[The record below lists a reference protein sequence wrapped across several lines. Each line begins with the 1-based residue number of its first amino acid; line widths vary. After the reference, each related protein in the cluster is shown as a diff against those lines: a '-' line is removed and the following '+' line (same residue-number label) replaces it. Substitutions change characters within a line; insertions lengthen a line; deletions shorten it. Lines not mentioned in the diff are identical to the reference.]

1 MKYCQLLIFSLLLF
15 LTSCHKR
22 TPRSVVNILQQA
34 EALLSEHPDSSLHL
48 LQSINPDLLYTTRR
62 KAQFALLYCDAKNLN
77 DLSTPYDTLPDI
89 AVNYYL
95 RHGNDDQKARVYY
108 HRALFLE
115 GSDNK
120 DKAIKLF
127 LKARNLIE
135 NTDNETIKYQ
145 IYIHLAMIYRAN
157 KDLDKCINYLILSIY
172 TARKCS
178 NKTYLANA
186 LFLRGC
192 LDRNSQ
198 GTNSL
203 EDLYKAQ
210 ELYSET
216 KNKAMALRSYTS
228 ALQLQI
234 RKVQDTDSIRM
245 IKNKFF
251 RAYNTYT
258 NDTIPQADLAYL
270 GYVYH
275 KLGQQ
280 DSARYYFKL
289 YQHYYPNPDLHDVGV
304 DKWLSKVE
312 EASGNLAKAL
322 YYERVYNQK
331 KDSLTNFRKNFLIK
345 NLEDKYLIEVLN
357 AKQDI
362 ARKYQH
368 YENII
373 FLLIMLLSV
382 SSAHIIITRLKN
394 SVRKKNLE
402 ITTYINNLQ
411 ESREFYTKLSEEY
424 QSIKQDLTTKNA
436 DNALLLNILNN
447 RIQNIKTVLDLYT
460 KYNKDCKEFFK
471 QIKDII
477 TISAGKNKELSD
489 QVISIVNLTH
499 HNIVNKLAQNFPELT
514 YHELSYLAFMLLG
527 FSQESMRVLYNHT
540 NTASLYTL
548 RSKIRSKLNLKDSAV
563 NLEQFLKEQEDML
576 SNTQS
581 SSE

>member
-1 MKYCQLLIFSLLLF
+1 MKYCQLLILSLLLF

-48 LQSINPDLLYTTRR
+48 LKSINPDLLYTTRR

-95 RHGNDDQKARVYY
+95 RHGNEDQKARVYY

-157 KDLDKCINYLILSIY
+157 KD
-172 TARKCS
+172 
-178 NKTYLANA
+178 
-186 LFLRGC
+186 
-192 LDRNSQ
+192 
-198 GTNSL
+198 
-203 EDLYKAQ
+203 
-210 ELYSET
+210 
-216 KNKAMALRSYTS
+216 
-228 ALQLQI
+228 
-234 RKVQDTDSIRM
+234 
-245 IKNKFF
+245 
-251 RAYNTYT
+251 
-258 NDTIPQADLAYL
+258 
-270 GYVYH
+270 
-275 KLGQQ
+275 
-280 DSARYYFKL
+280 SARYYFKL
-289 YQHYYPNPDLHDVGV
+289 YQHYYPNPDLHDVGL

-322 YYERVYNQK
+322 YYEREYNQK
-331 KDSLTNFRKNFLIK
+331 KDSLTNVRKKFLIK

-357 AKQDI
+357 TKQDI

-411 ESREFYTKLSEEY
+411 ESREFYVKLSEEY

-581 SSE
+581 LSE